1 MVSRVYLRPFNLAD
15 APTLLKWGQDEY
27 YQRLAGFGHY
37 QNLAEAEVAAGQY
50 AARKYSYGI
59 CLSNSRQLIG
69 LVELYNRGT
78 NEEELLHTK
87 EVGFLLDKD
96 FSGHGYMTESLK
108 ILFDYAFKKLDQSEI
123 WAGTYQ
129 NNTRSQNLLARLGF
143 KLVYSVDMS
152 KVSSLFEYQEDFF
165 LLKKS
170 GWLDLEQKLKF

>member
-1 MVSRVYLRPFNLAD
+1 
-15 APTLLKWGQDEY
+15 
-27 YQRLAGFGHY
+27 
-37 QNLAEAEVAAGQY
+37 
-50 AARKYSYGI
+50 
-59 CLSNSRQLIG
+59 
-69 LVELYNRGT
+69 
-78 NEEELLHTK
+78 
-87 EVGFLLDKD
+87 
-96 FSGHGYMTESLK
+96 MTESLK